1 MQNILITLLLAA
13 LAALAAWKLKPEKEQ
28 VPAAPPVVSVQ
39 EMGTLATLRVNYANV
54 IEFNERITQ
63 DIPWTQWE
71 FRFGGTS
78 VLLIARGECL
88 IGTDLQAAK
97 YEQILPAGA
106 RQATCRLG
114 HAANGGIS
122 SRREAAAT
130 TESRSGLSVT
140 VVMCVQSRVWP
151 DQRAGLRSRAWR

>member
-1 MQNILITLLLAA
+1 MQNTLITLLLAA

-97 YEQILPAGA
+97 YEQILPAA
-106 RQATCRLG
+106 KTATLVLPSSSDRQVPDKLSLLREPQSLLEKSNGQDKRL
-114 HAANGGIS
+114 A
-122 SRREAAAT
+122 
-130 TESRSGLSVT
+130 ES
-140 VVMCVQSRVWP
+140 QS
-151 DQRAGLRSRAWR
+151 A